1 LLWLIVLFLVPSLI
15 VFAIAFK
22 PATPYGGI
30 GPGWT
35 LDTIRSLGNPNYP
48 VIVWRTVWL
57 SVITTV
63 ACLLLSVPM
72 GYYMAR
78 APKRWQNTLLLLVII
93 PFWTSFLVRIFAWKM
108 LLHPEG
114 LLKQG
119 LVALGLAGADTQLL
133 YNSWAVLLVLVYT
146 ELPFAF
152 LPLSAAAEKFDFRL
166 IEAARD
172 LGASPFRAFR
182 SVFVP
187 GIRRGIVTAMLVTF
201 IPALGAYV
209 VPDIVGGPSS
219 EMIGNK
225 IAQRT
230 FVDRNLPEASALSA
244 LLALAVL
251 VPTFG
256 VLALNR
262 GRNLLAP
269 KPEDSP

>member
-1 LLWLIVLFLVPSLI
+1 MPEGRRSRGAEWSVTLPSLLWLIVLFLVPSLI

-78 APKRWQNTLLLLVII
+78 APKRT
-93 PFWTSFLVRIFAWKM
+93 
-108 LLHPEG
+108 
-114 LLKQG
+114 
-119 LVALGLAGADTQLL
+119 LVALGVAGPDTQLL

-146 ELPFAF
+146 ELPFAI
-152 LPLSAAAEKFDFRL
+152 LPIYAAAEKFDFRL

-251 VPTFG
+251 LPTFG

-262 GRNLLAP
+262 GRDLLAP
-269 KPEDSP
+269 RPEDAP